1 MPLINAILLIAV
13 IPAGLGFVVC
23 LFLRQRF
30 RIRPITLMRIF
41 ALVMAMMGYL
51 DIRLAEAV
59 GGKINRPQATST
71 QPQTTG

>member
-1 MPLINAILLIAV
+1 MRAVDAILLIAV
-13 IPAGLGFVVC
+13 VPAGMAFVVC
-23 LFLRQRF
+23 FFLRQRF
-30 RIRPITLMRIF
+30 RIRPVTLMRIF

-59 GGKINRPQATST
+59 GGKSNPPPATST